1 MGIFK
6 IIHQKIIEY
15 RWKKFVEENK
25 DAASKYICG
34 SYTEPSLKKKY
45 KRTGISAIMFP
56 SMEDVLQ
63 NRDLILGNYEL
74 EKTYQK
80 VCDLVENY
88 PYGTAVICRDKFRL
102 CFIDVDRMPGQ
113 VISKYAESKGDKPI
127 VVFGE
132 GLPIV
137 GIDDFDAKFCEQL
150 LGYRSSIEIENRRIE
165 SLLQAEDIKNEFED
179 SVLANEDRKQVYAL
193 FLQQNRRGVN
203 DKEFCVKHISEL
215 DAYVEHLKQEQ
226 RLKKLEEE
234 KAAAK
239 KRIEQERLTEELGKL
254 IVLVEKSD
262 VDIVETTIKSIDKIV
277 QSASPE
283 QKESFERIKIAYSNK
298 MEAGIPQEEKL
309 CYVNY
314 DIPII
319 RTKKDS
325 YAIVRMPR
333 KGCIVWPYR
342 RKTIARRGYLES
354 SFENRLKEF
363 IGQQARVLGDVNIL
377 PQNDVRPFEPDIAV
391 IYAKNGLN
399 VRIDIEI
406 DEPYAA
412 ITNKPTHYIGCG
424 DEYRDANLNCLGW
437 IVIRFSEKQVFQQT
451 KSCVKFLF
459 NIIKSIDNSII
470 IPAEVADAPILNPE
484 KQWTMIESQ
493 KMANDKE
500 RQKYLHHEF
509 GITEESHYGVKDLK
523 LTPFEVSILDEVEH
537 VAFVPTNQH
546 DIKISDDNYYSENSI
561 SYNGKNAFEQDQH
574 VIFERLSHVYSI
586 DGIQYKA
593 VSNLISELFPVFDSY
608 YWAEIKANQRGVD
621 IQQVIEEWD
630 AKGQE
635 AREAGVFLHQQI
647 ENLFLEQPLC
657 HLYHFQYDGVF
668 VNIDKTIDIQK
679 EYGFFKQFIKD
690 HPVTPFRTEWKIFDR
705 STKIAGTIDLIC
717 KNGDG
722 YDIYDWKRSSKI
734 HRPNPYQCGLGAL
747 SHLEDTSLNHYKLQ
761 QNLYRYMLENQ
772 YGMNIKSMKLVILHP
787 DFNSYEII
795 DVERMDNE
803 INTIIRML

>member
-1 MGIFK
+1 MNEFLA
-6 IIHQKIIEY
+6 
-15 RWKKFVEENK
+15 FLF
-25 DAASKYICG
+25 ICG
-34 SYTEPSLKKKY
+34 IVAMLIYFVYHCIEGVK
-45 KRTGISAIMFP
+45 
-56 SMEDVLQ
+56 SMI
-63 NRDLILGNYEL
+63 NRI
-74 EKTYQK
+74 
-80 VCDLVENY
+80 
-88 PYGTAVICRDKFRL
+88 RF
-102 CFIDVDRMPGQ
+102 
-113 VISKYAESKGDKPI
+113 
-127 VVFGE
+127 
-132 GLPIV
+132 
-137 GIDDFDAKFCEQL
+137 
-150 LGYRSSIEIENRRIE
+150 NRRDRE
-165 SLLQAEDIKNEFED
+165 LRQMLQKPSQAELDKAIKQLRE
-179 SVLANEDRKQVYAL
+179 RKAL
-193 FLQQNRRGVN
+193 
-203 DKEFCVKHISEL
+203 L
-215 DAYVEHLKQEQ
+215 DQIAKKQEQ
-226 RLKKLEEE
+226 NQQNKG
-234 KAAAK
+234 
-239 KRIEQERLTEELGKL
+239 T
-254 IVLVEKSD
+254 
-262 VDIVETTIKSIDKIV
+262 
-277 QSASPE
+277 
-283 QKESFERIKIAYSNK
+283 QKESATRLEKKSIQIELNELTALVDQKKVDDAEAKVQSINEEIKYASLAEKETFEKIKIDFEKKKES
-298 MEAGIPQEEKL
+298 GIPQDEKM
-309 CYVNY
+309 CYVNFE
-314 DIPII
+314 IPS
-319 RTKKDS
+319 KKTEEDS

-546 DIKISDDNYYSENSI
+546 DIKISDDNYYSENSF

-621 IQQVIEEWD
+621 TQQVIEEWD

-734 HRPNPYQCGLGAL
+734 HRPNPYQCGLGTL

-803 INTIIRML
+803 IKTIIRML

>member
-1 MGIFK
+1 MNEFLA
-6 IIHQKIIEY
+6 
-15 RWKKFVEENK
+15 FLF
-25 DAASKYICG
+25 ICG
-34 SYTEPSLKKKY
+34 IVAMLIYFVYHCIEGVK
-45 KRTGISAIMFP
+45 
-56 SMEDVLQ
+56 SMI
-63 NRDLILGNYEL
+63 NRI
-74 EKTYQK
+74 
-80 VCDLVENY
+80 
-88 PYGTAVICRDKFRL
+88 RF
-102 CFIDVDRMPGQ
+102 
-113 VISKYAESKGDKPI
+113 
-127 VVFGE
+127 
-132 GLPIV
+132 
-137 GIDDFDAKFCEQL
+137 
-150 LGYRSSIEIENRRIE
+150 NRRDRE
-165 SLLQAEDIKNEFED
+165 LRQMLQKPSQAELDKAIKQLRE
-179 SVLANEDRKQVYAL
+179 RKAL
-193 FLQQNRRGVN
+193 
-203 DKEFCVKHISEL
+203 L
-215 DAYVEHLKQEQ
+215 DQIAKKQEQ
-226 RLKKLEEE
+226 NQQNKG
-234 KAAAK
+234 
-239 KRIEQERLTEELGKL
+239 T
-254 IVLVEKSD
+254 
-262 VDIVETTIKSIDKIV
+262 
-277 QSASPE
+277 
-283 QKESFERIKIAYSNK
+283 QKESATRLEKKSIQIELNELTALVDQKKVDDAEAKVQSINEEIKYASLAEKETFEKIKIDFEKKKES
-298 MEAGIPQEEKL
+298 GIPQDEKL
-309 CYVNY
+309 CYVNFE
-314 DIPII
+314 IPS
-319 RTKKDS
+319 KKTEEDS

-546 DIKISDDNYYSENSI
+546 DIKISDDNYYSENSF

-621 IQQVIEEWD
+621 TQQVIEEWD

-647 ENLFLEQPLC
+647 ENFFLEQPLC

-734 HRPNPYQCGLGAL
+734 HRPNPYQCGLGTL

-803 INTIIRML
+803 IKTIIRML